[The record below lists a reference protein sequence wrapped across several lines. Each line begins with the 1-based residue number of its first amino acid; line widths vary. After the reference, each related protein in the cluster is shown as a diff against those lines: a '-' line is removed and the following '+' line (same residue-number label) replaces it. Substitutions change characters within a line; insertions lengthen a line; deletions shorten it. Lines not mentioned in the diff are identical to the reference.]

1 MNVVATLLF
10 LLCSTLVAACSRLPQ
25 SAAPLGAN
33 TQQSSTGAPQG
44 ASQLQS
50 SNIRLSSGTLTC
62 EPEGLID
69 LPLGLCV
76 GTAAAQPIITPEGCA
91 CGNEAYL
98 AVPTDSGHTCVH
110 LGTILGTLQGIQN
123 QVTKLGITDSDSER
137 PIFLDMSKEET
148 ILQTFAVLG
157 KDVRKA
163 DELIRQNAS
172 QKLIDRRI
180 KYIIYTIED
189 HATIIKSQTNCA
201 STPRQMTR
209 GQLFAA
215 IPPIK
220 P

>member
-1 MNVVATLLF
+1 MNVVATLSF
-10 LLCSTLVAACSRLPQ
+10 LLCSTLVAACSRRPQ

-33 TQQSSTGAPQG
+33 THQSSTGAPRG

-50 SNIRLSSGTLTC
+50 SNFQLSSGTLTC

-69 LPLGLCV
+69 LPSGLCV
-76 GTAAAQPIITPEGCA
+76 GTAAAQPIMTPEGCA

-98 AVPTDSGHTCVH
+98 AVPTDSGHACVH
-110 LGTILGTLQGIQN
+110 LVSVLETLQGIQH
-123 QVTKLGITDSDSER
+123 QVSKLGITDADSER
-137 PIFLDMSKEET
+137 PIFLDMPKEEAL
-148 ILQTFAVLG
+148 LQTFAVLG

-180 KYIIYTIED
+180 KYIIYTIEG
-189 HATIIKSQTNCA
+189 HATIKPQTNCA